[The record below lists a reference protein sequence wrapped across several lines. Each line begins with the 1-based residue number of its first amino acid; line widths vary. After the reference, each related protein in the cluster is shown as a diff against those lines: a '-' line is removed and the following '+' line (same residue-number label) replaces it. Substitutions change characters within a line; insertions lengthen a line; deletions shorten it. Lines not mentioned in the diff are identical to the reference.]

1 MERLCDTAAMLSTIF
16 CRKFGYGG
24 HMKQG
29 LIPLSLLILTACATP
44 PVLDVA
50 AAPEG
55 AYVLDPAHA
64 SVNWSLSHSGLSF
77 YTARFDD
84 ISGALDFNPNAPTQ
98 SRVDIRIDPKSVSTG
113 DTEWDD
119 TLAMDAKYFDGETYP
134 EIRFVSTS
142 ASTKSDTTGEVT
154 GDLTLR
160 GVTKPVT
167 LDVTYNGA
175 GNSFGHP
182 GATLGFS
189 AIGKINRSEWG
200 MDYLTNFGIGDE
212 VTLRIE
218 AEFNEKQ

>member
-1 MERLCDTAAMLSTIF
+1 
-16 CRKFGYGG
+16 
-24 HMKQG
+24 MKHV
-29 LIPLSLLILTACATP
+29 LIPLSALILSACATA
-44 PVLDVA
+44 PVLDAA

-84 ISGALDFNPNAPTQ
+84 ISGALDFNPDAPTA
-98 SRVDIRIDPKSVSTG
+98 SRLDVRIDPKSVSTG
-113 DTEWDD
+113 DPDWDNK
-119 TLAMDAKYFDGETYP
+119 LATDGKYFDGNTFN

-142 ASTKSDTTGEVT
+142 ATKTSNSTGKVT
-154 GDLTLR
+154 GDLTLK
-160 GVTKPVT
+160 GVTMPVT

-175 GNSFGHP
+175 GKSFGHP

-189 AIGKINRSEWG
+189 AVGKIKRSDWG
-200 MDYLTNFGIGDE
+200 MTTLTNFGIGDE

-218 AEFNEKQ
+218 AEFNEAQ

>member
-1 MERLCDTAAMLSTIF
+1 
-16 CRKFGYGG
+16 
-24 HMKQG
+24 MKQ
-29 LIPLSLLILTACATP
+29 IFFPLSLLLLSACATA

-77 YTARFDD
+77 YTARFDG
-84 ISGALDFNPNAPTQ
+84 ISGALDFNPDAPTA
-98 SRVDIRIDPKSVSTG
+98 SKLDVRIDPNSVSTG
-113 DTEWDD
+113 DPDWDNK
-119 TLAMDAKYFDGETYP
+119 LATDGKYFDGNTFS

-142 ASTKSDTTGEVT
+142 AVKTSDNTGQVT

-160 GVTKPVT
+160 GVTLPVT

-175 GNSFGHP
+175 GKSFGHP

-189 AIGKINRSEWG
+189 AIGKIKRSDWG
-200 MDYLTNFGIGDE
+200 MTTLTNFGIGDE

-218 AEFNEKQ
+218 AEFNESQ

>member
-16 CRKFGYGG
+16 CRKFGYDG
-24 HMKQG
+24 HGQ
-29 LIPLSLLILTACATP
+29 
-44 PVLDVA
+44 
-50 AAPEG
+50 
-55 AYVLDPAHA
+55 
-64 SVNWSLSHSGLSF
+64 
-77 YTARFDD
+77 
-84 ISGALDFNPNAPTQ
+84 
-98 SRVDIRIDPKSVSTG
+98 
-113 DTEWDD
+113 
-119 TLAMDAKYFDGETYP
+119 
-134 EIRFVSTS
+134 
-142 ASTKSDTTGEVT
+142 VT

-175 GNSFGHP
+175 GKSFGHP

-189 AIGKINRSEWG
+189 AIGKINRSDWG

>member
-1 MERLCDTAAMLSTIF
+1 
-16 CRKFGYGG
+16 
-24 HMKQG
+24 MKQ
-29 LIPLSLLILTACATP
+29 IFFPLSLLLLSACATA

-77 YTARFDD
+77 YTARFDG
-84 ISGALDFNPNAPTQ
+84 ISGALDFNPDAPTA
-98 SRVDIRIDPKSVSTG
+98 SKLDVRIDPNSVSTG
-113 DTEWDD
+113 DPDWDNK
-119 TLAMDAKYFDGETYP
+119 LATDGKYFDGNTFS

-142 ASTKSDTTGEVT
+142 AIKTSDNTGQVT
-154 GDLTLR
+154 GDLTLK
-160 GVTKPVT
+160 GVTLPVT

-175 GNSFGHP
+175 GKSFGHP

-189 AIGKINRSEWG
+189 AIGKIKRSDWG
-200 MDYLTNFGIGDE
+200 MTTLTNFGIGDE

-218 AEFNEKQ
+218 AEFNESQ

>member
-1 MERLCDTAAMLSTIF
+1 
-16 CRKFGYGG
+16 
-24 HMKQG
+24 MKQIF
-29 LIPLSLLILTACATP
+29 LPLTILALSACATP
-44 PVLDVA
+44 PNPDVA

-77 YTARFDD
+77 YTARFDE
-84 ISGALDFNPNAPTQ
+84 ISGALDFNPNAPTA
-98 SRVDIRIDPKSVSTG
+98 SKLDVRINPKSVSTG
-113 DTEWDD
+113 DPEWDE
-119 TLAMDAKYFDGETYP
+119 TLATDGKYFDGDTHTQ
-134 EIRFVSTS
+134 IRFVSTS
-142 ASTKSDTTGEVT
+142 SKQLTETTGTVT

-160 GVTKPVT
+160 GVTKPVI

-175 GNSFGHP
+175 GKSFGHP

-189 AIGKINRSEWG
+189 AIGKIKRSDWG

>member
-1 MERLCDTAAMLSTIF
+1 MKALIFPLLLTITATLA
-16 CRKFGYGG
+16 
-24 HMKQG
+24 
-29 LIPLSLLILTACATP
+29 ACATP
-44 PVLDVA
+44 PTLDVA

-64 SVNWSLSHSGLSF
+64 SVNWSISHSGLSL

-84 ISGALDFNPNAPTQ
+84 ISGALDFNPTDPTA
-98 SRVDIRIDPKSVSTG
+98 SRLDIRIDPLSVSTG
-113 DTEWDD
+113 DAEWDA
-119 TLAMDAKYFDGETYP
+119 TLGTDGKYFDGETHC

-142 ASTKSDTTGEVT
+142 AVKHNESSGTVT

-160 GVTKPVT
+160 GITKPVT
-167 LDVTYNGA
+167 LDVTYNGS
-175 GNSFGHP
+175 GKSFGHP

-189 AIGKINRSEWG
+189 ARGKINRSDWG

-218 AEFNEKQ
+218 AEFNEAK

>member
-1 MERLCDTAAMLSTIF
+1 
-16 CRKFGYGG
+16 
-24 HMKQG
+24 MKQ
-29 LIPLSLLILTACATP
+29 IFFPLALLALTACATAP
-44 PVLDVA
+44 DTDVA

-55 AYVLDPAHA
+55 AYALDPSHA

-84 ISGALDFNPNAPTQ
+84 ISGALDFDPDAPAN
-98 SRVDIRIDPKSVSTG
+98 SRLDIRIDPKSVSTG
-113 DTEWDD
+113 DPEWDD
-119 TLAMDAKYFDGETYP
+119 TLGTSGKYFDGDAHP
-134 EIRFVSTS
+134 EIRFVST
-142 ASTKSDTTGEVT
+142 ASTKLTDNTGTVT

-175 GNSFGHP
+175 GKSFGNP

-189 AIGKINRSEWG
+189 AVGKITRSDWG
-200 MDYLTNFGIGDE
+200 MTHLTGFGIGDE

>member
-1 MERLCDTAAMLSTIF
+1 MKHLFLPLALLTLSGCVTV
-16 CRKFGYGG
+16 
-24 HMKQG
+24 
-29 LIPLSLLILTACATP
+29 P
-44 PVLDVA
+44 DVDVS

-84 ISGALDFNPNAPTQ
+84 ISGALDFNPDAPNT

-113 DTEWDD
+113 DTEWDE
-119 TLAMDAKYFDGETYP
+119 TLGTDGKYFDGNAHP
-134 EIRFVSTS
+134 EIRFVSTNS
-142 ASTKSDTTGEVT
+142 VKITETTGTVT

-167 LDVTYNGA
+167 LNVTYNGA
-175 GNSFGHP
+175 GKSFGHP

-189 AIGKINRSEWG
+189 AIGKMKRSDWG

>member
-1 MERLCDTAAMLSTIF
+1 
-16 CRKFGYGG
+16 
-24 HMKQG
+24 MKQ
-29 LIPLSLLILTACATP
+29 IFFPLSLLLLSACATA

-77 YTARFDD
+77 YTARFDG
-84 ISGALDFNPNAPTQ
+84 ISGALDFNPDAPTA
-98 SRVDIRIDPKSVSTG
+98 SKLDVRIDPNSVSTG
-113 DTEWDD
+113 DPDWDNK
-119 TLAMDAKYFDGETYP
+119 LATDGKYFDGNTFS

-142 ASTKSDTTGEVT
+142 AVKTSDNSGQVT
-154 GDLTLR
+154 GDLTLK
-160 GVTKPVT
+160 GVTLPVT

-175 GNSFGHP
+175 GKSFGNP

-189 AIGKINRSEWG
+189 AIGKIKRSDWG
-200 MDYLTNFGIGDE
+200 MTTLTNFGIGDE

-218 AEFNEKQ
+218 AEFNESQ

>member
-1 MERLCDTAAMLSTIF
+1 
-16 CRKFGYGG
+16 
-24 HMKQG
+24 MKQ
-29 LIPLSLLILTACATP
+29 IFFPLAVLALSACATAP
-44 PVLDVA
+44 DLDLA

-84 ISGALDFNPNAPTQ
+84 ISGALDFDPDAPTA
-98 SRVDIRIDPKSVSTG
+98 SRLDIRIDPKSVSTG
-113 DTEWDD
+113 DPEWDE
-119 TLAMDAKYFDGETYP
+119 TLGTSGKYFDSDAHP
-134 EIRFVSTS
+134 EIRFVST
-142 ASTKSDTTGEVT
+142 ASVKTTETTGTVT

-160 GVTKPVT
+160 GVTKPIT
-167 LDVTYNGA
+167 LDVVYNGA
-175 GNSFGHP
+175 GKSFGHP

-189 AIGKINRSEWG
+189 ATGKITRSDWG
-200 MDYLTNFGIGDE
+200 MDYLTSLGIGDE

>member
-1 MERLCDTAAMLSTIF
+1 
-16 CRKFGYGG
+16 
-24 HMKQG
+24 MKDV
-29 LIPLSLLILTACATP
+29 LLPLALAISPLFISACATP

-50 AAPEG
+50 AAPQG

-113 DTEWDD
+113 DTEWDE
-119 TLAMDAKYFDGETYP
+119 TLTTDGRYFDADTYP
-134 EIRFVSTS
+134 EIRFVSTTATTNS
-142 ASTKSDTTGEVT
+142 ANTGQVT

-175 GNSFGHP
+175 GKSFGNP

-189 AIGKINRSEWG
+189 AIGKINRSDWG

>member
-1 MERLCDTAAMLSTIF
+1 
-16 CRKFGYGG
+16 
-24 HMKQG
+24 MKQIFLPLALLG
-29 LIPLSLLILTACATP
+29 LSACATT
-44 PVLDVA
+44 PVLDAA

-84 ISGALDFNPNAPTQ
+84 ISGALDFNPNAPTA
-98 SRVDIRIDPKSVSTG
+98 SRLDVRIDPKSVSTG
-113 DTEWDD
+113 DPKWDEK
-119 TLAMDAKYFDGETYP
+119 LATDGKYFDGNTHG

-142 ASTKSDTTGEVT
+142 ATTSSANTGRVT
-154 GDLTLR
+154 GDLTLK
-160 GVTKPVT
+160 GVTRPVT

-175 GNSFGHP
+175 GKSFGHP

-200 MDYLTNFGIGDE
+200 MTTLTNFGIGDE

-218 AEFNEKQ
+218 VEFNEAQ

>member
-1 MERLCDTAAMLSTIF
+1 MKQIF
-16 CRKFGYGG
+16 C
-24 HMKQG
+24 
-29 LIPLSLLILTACATP
+29 PLPLLFLSACATA

-55 AYVLDPAHA
+55 AYILDPAHA

-84 ISGALDFNPNAPTQ
+84 ITGALDFDPNAPTA
-98 SRVDIRIDPKSVSTG
+98 SRLDVKIDPKSVSTG
-113 DTEWDD
+113 DTDWDNK
-119 TLAMDAKYFDGETYP
+119 LATDGKYFDGNTYS

-142 ASTKSDTTGEVT
+142 AVKTSNNTGQVT
-154 GDLTLR
+154 GDLTLK
-160 GVTKPVT
+160 GVTLPVT

-175 GNSFGHP
+175 GKSFGNP

-189 AIGKINRSEWG
+189 AIGKIKRSDWG
-200 MDYLTNFGIGDE
+200 MTTLTNFGIGDE

-218 AEFNEKQ
+218 AEFNEAQ

>member
-1 MERLCDTAAMLSTIF
+1 MKHILFPLALLALSS
-16 CRKFGYGG
+16 CV
-24 HMKQG
+24 
-29 LIPLSLLILTACATP
+29 SA

-77 YTARFDD
+77 YTARFDE
-84 ISGALDFNPNAPTQ
+84 ISGALDFNPNAPTA
-98 SRVDIRIDPKSVSTG
+98 SRLDVRINPKSVSTG
-113 DTEWDD
+113 DPEWDE
-119 TLAMDAKYFDGETYP
+119 TLATDGKYFDGDTHG
-134 EIRFVSTS
+134 EISFESTS
-142 ASTKSDTTGEVT
+142 STKTTETTGTVT

-175 GNSFGHP
+175 GKSFGHP

-189 AIGKINRSEWG
+189 AVGKLNRSDWG
-200 MDYLTNFGIGDE
+200 MSYLTNFGIGDE
-212 VTLRIE
+212 VTLRIQ
-218 AEFNEKQ
+218 AEFNEKK

>member
-1 MERLCDTAAMLSTIF
+1 
-16 CRKFGYGG
+16 
-24 HMKQG
+24 MKQIF
-29 LIPLSLLILTACATP
+29 LPLTLLLLSACATA

-77 YTARFDD
+77 YTARFDG
-84 ISGALDFNPNAPTQ
+84 ISGALDFNPDAPTA
-98 SRVDIRIDPKSVSTG
+98 SKLDVRIDPNSVSTG
-113 DTEWDD
+113 DPDWDNK
-119 TLAMDAKYFDGETYP
+119 LATDGKYFDGNTFS

-142 ASTKSDTTGEVT
+142 AVKTSDNTGQVT
-154 GDLTLR
+154 GDLTLK
-160 GVTKPVT
+160 GVTLPVT

-175 GNSFGHP
+175 GKSFGHP

-189 AIGKINRSEWG
+189 AIGKIKRSDWG
-200 MDYLTNFGIGDE
+200 MTTLTNFGIGDE

-218 AEFNEKQ
+218 AEFNESQ

>member
-1 MERLCDTAAMLSTIF
+1 
-16 CRKFGYGG
+16 
-24 HMKQG
+24 MKK
-29 LIPLSLLILTACATP
+29 LLLPLLLVLTACATP
-44 PVLDVA
+44 PTLDVS

-84 ISGALDFNPNAPTQ
+84 ISGALDFNPNDPTG
-98 SRVDIRIDPKSVSTG
+98 SRVDIRIDPISVSTG
-113 DTEWDD
+113 DPEWDD
-119 TLAMDAKYFDGETYP
+119 TLATDGKYFDGEKHP

-142 ASTKSDTTGEVT
+142 SVKATDTTGTVT

-160 GVTKPVT
+160 GIKKPVT
-167 LDVTYNGA
+167 LDVTYNGS
-175 GNSFGHP
+175 GKSFGHP

-189 AIGKINRSEWG
+189 ATAKIKRSEWG

-212 VTLRIE
+212 VTLRIQ
-218 AEFNEKQ
+218 AEFNEAQ

>member
-1 MERLCDTAAMLSTIF
+1 MKHLLLPLALPFALMSLSSCVTA
-16 CRKFGYGG
+16 
-24 HMKQG
+24 
-29 LIPLSLLILTACATP
+29 

-77 YTARFDD
+77 YTARFDQ
-84 ISGALDFNPNAPTQ
+84 ISGALDFDPDAPTASQ
-98 SRVDIRIDPKSVSTG
+98 LDIRINPKSVSTG
-113 DTEWDD
+113 DPEWDD
-119 TLAMDAKYFDGETYP
+119 TLATDGKYFDGDNYP

-142 ASTKSDTTGEVT
+142 SEQLTETTGTVT

-167 LDVTYNGA
+167 LNVTYNGA
-175 GNSFGHP
+175 GKSFGHP

-189 AIGKINRSEWG
+189 AIGKMNRSDWG

-212 VTLRIE
+212 VILRIE

>member
-1 MERLCDTAAMLSTIF
+1 
-16 CRKFGYGG
+16 
-24 HMKQG
+24 MKQI
-29 LIPLSLLILTACATP
+29 LLPLTLVFMPAFISACATP

-64 SVNWSLSHSGLSF
+64 SVNWSLSHSGLSL

-84 ISGALDFNPNAPTQ
+84 ISGALDFTPDAPTQ

-113 DTEWDD
+113 DAEWDE
-119 TLAMDAKYFDGETYP
+119 TLATDGRYFDADSHP

-142 ASTKSDTTGEVT
+142 ATTNSGNTGQVT

-175 GNSFGHP
+175 GKSFGNP

-189 AIGKINRSEWG
+189 AIGKINRSDWG
-200 MDYLTNFGIGDE
+200 MSYLTNFGIGDE